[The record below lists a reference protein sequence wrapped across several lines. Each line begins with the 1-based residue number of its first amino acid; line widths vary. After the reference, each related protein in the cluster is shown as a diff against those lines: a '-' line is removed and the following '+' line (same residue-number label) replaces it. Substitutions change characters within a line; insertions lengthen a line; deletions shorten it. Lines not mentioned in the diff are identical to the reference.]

1 MLPFI
6 ILTGETT
13 STVADT
19 MSTALG
25 SVANSAISAIQS
37 IVPVAAPV
45 LGAVLVI
52 GISIRAFKK
61 LAGR

>member
-1 MLPFI
+1 MLPFMVM
-6 ILTGETT
+6 TG
-13 STVADT
+13 SPSVADT

-25 SVANSAISAIQS
+25 SVADSAVSAIQA